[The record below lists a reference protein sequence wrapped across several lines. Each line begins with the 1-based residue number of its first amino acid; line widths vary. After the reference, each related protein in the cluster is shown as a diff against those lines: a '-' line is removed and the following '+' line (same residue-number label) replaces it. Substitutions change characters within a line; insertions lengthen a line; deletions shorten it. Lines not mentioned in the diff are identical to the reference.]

1 MPVGLFFS
9 LFWGGGGGADP
20 TAPLALLACGFNCTS
35 DALGGDMILSNDGEL
50 SVLDCG

>member
-9 LFWGGGGGADP
+9 LVWGGGVDNP
-20 TAPLALLACGFNCTS
+20 TAPLALLACCFNCTL